1 MTKKAKTIVVDL
13 PLDIRVSDRVKLR
26 AGKRGQ
32 YREACKLAGY
42 DKFDEYATHTITR
55 ISNDAPGGGRR
66 LWVEKQPFCF
76 GAADVQLAW
85 SSERERRAA
94 LGL

>member
-1 MTKKAKTIVVDL
+1 MKKAKTIVVDL

-26 AGKRGQ
+26 PGKRGQ

-42 DKFDEYATHTITR
+42 DNFREDQIHVVTR
-55 ISNDAPGGGRR
+55 ISNDNPGGGKR

-76 GAADVQLAW
+76 GGADVQLAW
-85 SSERERRAA
+85 NSERERRAA